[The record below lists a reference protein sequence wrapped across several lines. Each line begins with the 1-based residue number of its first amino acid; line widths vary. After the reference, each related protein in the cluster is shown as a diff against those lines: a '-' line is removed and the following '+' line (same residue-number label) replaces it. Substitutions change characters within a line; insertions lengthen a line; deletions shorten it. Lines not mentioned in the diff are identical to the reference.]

1 MIFSSPVFIFV
12 FLPIVLLGFH
22 LSLRMPYRQAP
33 VLWLIA
39 TSLFFYGWWNPIYLL
54 LIVPLIIAN
63 FALGRMIFA
72 ASTPQLRKLYLY
84 AGIVLNL
91 GTLIYYKYAGFL
103 LDNVNA
109 VAGTHFDIGTIVL
122 PLGISFFTFQKIA
135 FLADTYKG
143 RVGRISL
150 ADYSLFVL
158 FFPQLIAGPIVHHA
172 EIVPQ
177 FKELRKQSLVWD
189 NLSIGVCVFLIGL
202 FKKVVFADS
211 LSAYAVGPVFG
222 SAAAGDPLTFLEAW
236 GGVLGY
242 TLQLYFDFSGYS
254 DMAIGAA
261 RMFGIN
267 LPENFNSPYKSANII
282 DFWRR
287 WHITLGRFLRD
298 YLYIALG
305 GNRHGNAR
313 RYINLFLTM
322 LIGGIWHGA
331 GWTFIVWGALH
342 GTYLMINHGWRAIKG
357 RLLPDLKPSR
367 LGTVLS
373 IAVTFLAVV
382 VGWTFFRAE
391 SIHSAFA
398 IIAAMTGANG
408 IMLPSVF
415 QSVPVLG
422 PLLGSVVEFGS
433 MGDAFGSI
441 GQPET
446 YAYIVALL
454 AWCWILPNA
463 QQIFRSYSV
472 SLSADTSTPR
482 WQSLVFQRSWMWAA
496 AAGTT
501 FAICM
506 LYLQSNIEQE
516 FLYFDF

>member
-1 MIFSSPVFIFV
+1 MIFSSPVFIFI
-12 FLPIVLLGFH
+12 FLPVVLLVFQ
-22 LSLRMPYRQAP
+22 LSLRLRSQHAP
-33 VLWLIA
+33 VLWLISA
-39 TSLFFYGWWNPIYLL
+39 SLFFYGWWNPVYLL
-54 LIVPLIIAN
+54 LIVPLIVVN
-63 FALGRMIFA
+63 FVLGRIIFA
-72 ASTPQLRKLYLY
+72 ASTPQLRKLYLV

-103 LDNVNA
+103 VENINA
-109 VAGTHFDIGTIVL
+109 LAGTHFDVGLIVL

-150 ADYSLFVL
+150 SDYSLFVL

-177 FKELRKQSLVWD
+177 FKELRKQSALWD
-189 NLSIGVCVFLIGL
+189 NLSVGACVFLIGL
-202 FKKVVFADS
+202 FKKVVFADT

-222 SAAAGDPLTFLEAW
+222 AAATDEYMTFLEAW
-236 GGVLGY
+236 GGVLAY

-261 RMFGIN
+261 RMFGIR
-267 LPENFNSPYKSANII
+267 LPENFNSPYKSRNII

-305 GNRHGNAR
+305 GNRSGNAR
-313 RYINLFLTM
+313 RYVNLFLTM

-331 GWTFIVWGALH
+331 GWTFVVWGALH
-342 GTYLMINHGWRAIKG
+342 GSYLMVNHAWQALRKKFFPQ
-357 RLLPDLKPSR
+357 LQPSR
-367 LGTVLS
+367 LGAVLS
-373 IAVTFLAVV
+373 IGVTFLAVM

-391 SIHSAFA
+391 SFSSALA
-398 IIAAMTGANG
+398 ILAGMFGFNG
-408 IMLPSVF
+408 VLLPAPL
-415 QSVPVLG
+415 QSVPVIGSLLSSFADFGTTGEALG
-422 PLLGSVVEFGS
+422 NIKDPSTFVFI
-433 MGDAFGSI
+433 AF
-441 GQPET
+441 
-446 YAYIVALL
+446 LL
-454 AWCWILPNA
+454 AWCWALPNA
-463 QQIFRSYSV
+463 QQIFRPYAV
-472 SLSADTSTPR
+472 ALSSDTSLPR
-482 WQSLVFQRSWMWAA
+482 WPSLVFQRTGIWAA
-496 AAGTT
+496 AAGIV
-501 FAICM
+501 FAICL